1 MRLPFCSRRRVGR
14 HLILSLRATKDFL
27 GAARAVQRLR
37 VLILHSGHSLIFNS
51 THMLASVGS
60 LEYPSCPVL
69 AATCSIDLCAMY
81 PCSSPRP
88 TSTIICLLPRQRWHC
103 SSSAS
108 LATLFRYIGH
118 ICGSFC
124 TCSACLIMTT
134 EFHYP
139 FAIRIVINL
148 IYICVCSMCV
158 SRL

>member
-1 MRLPFCSRRRVGR
+1 MQC
-14 HLILSLRATKDFL
+14 
-27 GAARAVQRLR
+27 LR

-51 THMLASVGS
+51 THMLVSVGS

-148 IYICVCSMCV
+148 IYICVCYMCEALI
-158 SRL
+158 SIPN